1 MMLSKNIIDLFKN
14 KLKDY
19 LNYIIVFV
27 CLLLAVSLVRSIFK
41 IKKADKKILDA
52 QQLVEELKVESEKL
66 EEEVKIVQSDY
77 FVEQQLRDKL
87 GLAKEG
93 EIVVV
98 LPEDEVLRKL
108 VPRREAEEE
117 VLPDSN
123 WKKWI
128 RLFGL

>member
-108 VPRREAEEE
+108 VPRRESEEE
-117 VLPDSN
+117 VLPNPN
-123 WKKWI
+123 WRKWLN
-128 RLFGL
+128 LFF

>member
-1 MMLSKNIIDLFKN
+1 MNIIDLFKN

-27 CLLLAVSLVRSIFK
+27 CLLLLVSLIRNAFK
-41 IKKADKKILDA
+41 IKKANEKILEA
-52 QQLVEELKVESEKL
+52 EQSVEKL
-66 EEEVKIVQSDY
+66 KAESGELEEKVKKFKSDY

-87 GLAKEG
+87 GFAKEG
-93 EIVVV
+93 ETIVV
-98 LPEDEVLRKL
+98 LPEDGVLKKLAPSREV
-108 VPRREAEEE
+108 EEE
-117 VLPDSN
+117 VLPDPN